1 MRIEAKKDWEE
12 AKRFNVLQLRLMKKC
27 VDQIKKKTD
36 NGLLEENEIQENK
49 TKFFLQFVLSCVDT
63 AATIS

>member
-27 VDQIKKKTD
+27 VDQIKKKQTTAYWKKMKSKKIKQ
-36 NGLLEENEIQENK
+36 NSFCNL
-49 TKFFLQFVLSCVDT
+49 FFPVLT
-63 AATIS
+63 QQQL

>member
-1 MRIEAKKDWEE
+1 MVDEE
-12 AKRFNVLQLRLMKKC
+12 MCSSDL
-27 VDQIKKKTD
+27 KKKTD
-36 NGLLEENEIQENK
+36 SCLMEENEIQESK

>member
-36 NGLLEENEIQENK
+36 NCLLEENEIQENK